1 MKYYEKNQIENWDK
15 AIEEAAQVIR
25 KGGLVAFP
33 TETVYGLGAD
43 AQNEQAVQKIY
54 VAKGRPAD
62 NPLIVHIA
70 HKEDLMKIA
79 KDISDWVL
87 HVTEKYWPGPLS
99 VVLNRRE
106 DFCSAA
112 SAGLST
118 VAVRMPDHETAL
130 ALIERSERYLAAPSA
145 NISGRLSPTKGR
157 HVAEDMREH
166 ADIILAQDDLVLG
179 LESTVIDAR
188 GSYPVILRTG
198 CVTCEMLAANVG
210 RAEIY
215 DAAAEKPLLPGMKY
229 VHYRPRA
236 TVMIVDGNLEEK
248 SEKIQNFLETEIK
261 TGIFCSEKLS
271 KNIQCKDV
279 VTYRSLNEAA
289 QKFYATLREFDEKG
303 CRKILCEKVEQ
314 TGIGEA
320 LVNRMENAA
329 EGRYL

>member
-1 MKYYEKNQIENWDK
+1 M
-15 AIEEAAQVIR
+15 
-25 KGGLVAFP
+25 AFP

-215 DAAAEKPLLPGMKY
+215 DAAAEKPLCP
-229 VHYRPRA
+229 A
-236 TVMIVDGNLEEK
+236 
-248 SEKIQNFLETEIK
+248 
-261 TGIFCSEKLS
+261 
-271 KNIQCKDV
+271 
-279 VTYRSLNEAA
+279 
-289 QKFYATLREFDEKG
+289 
-303 CRKILCEKVEQ
+303 
-314 TGIGEA
+314 
-320 LVNRMENAA
+320 
-329 EGRYL
+329 